1 MFFFH
6 ERYWPGQYP
15 QDGTIQGAGRAWCP
29 RPHPPGQGRRPRSFA
44 TVQPRG
50 DADVEM
56 SRARCLGPD
65 AIQAPPTPGWPVASA
80 TVC

>member
-56 SRARCLGPD
+56 
-65 AIQAPPTPGWPVASA
+65 
-80 TVC
+80 